1 MNARNEAAASA
12 TAVRPGAQST
22 PVVSRAPLSKRSGSM
37 VLHISEYVD
46 HDKGSYNSY
55 EEPGLSGSVTG
66 LSGSVSNGSERKE
79 ITNTNEAARTA
90 GAQSTPRPST
100 IILHI
105 SDVVDDAGSST
116 DSYEESDMSDVS
128 DSELIRV
135 NSGMRLLEYGVSD
148 FGLKFI

>member
-1 MNARNEAAASA
+1 
-12 TAVRPGAQST
+12 
-22 PVVSRAPLSKRSGSM
+22 M

-46 HDKGSYNSY
+46 HDKGSYGSYTSY
-55 EEPGLSGSVTG
+55 EEPGE
-66 LSGSVSNGSERKE
+66 SGSVSNGSERKE

-90 GAQSTPRPST
+90 GAQSTPPPST
-100 IILHI
+100 IVLHI
-105 SDVVDDAGSST
+105 SDVVDDVGSST

-148 FGLKFI
+148 FGLKFM

>member
-1 MNARNEAAASA
+1 MNARNEPAACA
-12 TAVRPGAQST
+12 TAVRPSAQST
-22 PVVSRAPLSKRSGSM
+22 PVVSRAPLSKRSSSM

-46 HDKGSYNSY
+46 HGKGSYNSY
-55 EEPGLSGSVTG
+55 EVSDVSGSVP
-66 LSGSVSNGSERKE
+66 KK
-79 ITNTNEAARTA
+79 ITNSNDAARTA
-90 GAQSTPRPST
+90 GARSTPRRST

-105 SDVVDDAGSST
+105 SDVVDDVGSST

-135 NSGMRLLEYGVSD
+135 NSGMRLLEYGVSE

>member
-12 TAVRPGAQST
+12 TADHSSSQST
-22 PVVSRAPLSKRSGSM
+22 PVVSQAPLSKRSGSM

-46 HDKGSYNSY
+46 HDKGIYNSY
-55 EEPGLSGSVTG
+55 EESEVSGSVG
-66 LSGSVSNGSERKE
+66 NVSVRKK
-79 ITNTNEAARTA
+79 IINSNEAARTA

-105 SDVVDDAGSST
+105 SDVVDDVGSST

-135 NSGMRLLEYGVSD
+135 NSGMRLLEYGVSE